1 MALFL
6 KIILAVVLFIILI
19 GPVAII
25 GAFIW
30 LFNSIDP
37 EDIGKLEEE

>member
-30 LFNSIDP
+30 LFSRIDT
-37 EDIGKLEEE
+37 EDIGKLEED